1 MKKSLLFIVVALCF
15 FACAKEQKPEPQE
28 LMNAFVANTDS
39 ICAGQVL
46 GDESNAT
53 SITAVTYQDST
64 LLFACTLSP
73 DAEIELELLEAT
85 AEDNLMPDV
94 ENQVAHILGDSIMA
108 ADHPEVLQMLTD
120 EHARVI
126 FRVSDAQGQS
136 FDLLAKQ
143 Y

>member
-1 MKKSLLFIVVALCF
+1 MALCF
-15 FACAKEQKPEPQE
+15 VACAKEQKPEPQE
-28 LMNAFVANTDS
+28 LLNAFVANTDS
-39 ICAGQVL
+39 VCAGQVL

-53 SITAVTYQDST
+53 SITAVSYADST

-94 ENQVAHILGDSIMA
+94 ENQVAQILSDSLMA
-108 ADHPEVLQMLTD
+108 ADHPEVLQLLTD
-120 EHARVI
+120 EHAKVI

>member
-1 MKKSLLFIVVALCF
+1 MKKSLLYFVVALCF
-15 FACAKEQKPEPQE
+15 LACAKEQKPEPQE
-28 LMNAFVANTDS
+28 LLNAFVANTDS
-39 ICAGQVL
+39 VCAGQVL

-53 SITAVTYQDST
+53 SITAVSYADST

-94 ENQVAHILGDSIMA
+94 ENRVAQILSDSLMA
-108 ADHPEVLQMLTD
+108 ADHPEVLQLLTD
-120 EHARVI
+120 EHAQVI

>member
-15 FACAKEQKPEPQE
+15 VACAKEQKPEPQE
-28 LMNAFVANTDS
+28 LLNAFVANTDS
-39 ICAGQVL
+39 VCAGQVL

-53 SITAVTYQDST
+53 SITAVSYADST

-94 ENQVAHILGDSIMA
+94 ENQVAQILGDSLMA
-108 ADHPEVLQMLTD
+108 ADHPEVLQLLTD
-120 EHARVI
+120 EHAQVI